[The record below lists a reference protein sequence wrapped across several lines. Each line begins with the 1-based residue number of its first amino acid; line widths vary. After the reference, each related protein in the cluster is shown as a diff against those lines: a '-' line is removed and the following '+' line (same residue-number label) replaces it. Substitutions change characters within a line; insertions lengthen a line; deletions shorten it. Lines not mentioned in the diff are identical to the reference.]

1 MSLIRKAFYPDD
13 EVISGLSLRLQFQM
27 KFIIAVCSVFDI
39 MMLAM
44 MGVLFIQG
52 HHIVAA
58 MFMVAVAFFASA
70 LLQLKKG
77 HITTSAYLASF
88 GYLAA
93 SFVLLF
99 FGPQYPT
106 SLLFYRDAFF
116 LCVLAICNQ
125 LTSTS
130 KKQLTLFCI
139 FQLAIWFAGVFLTKQ
154 YLIQRNPISAGSGIA
169 INTIAIVLVDF
180 IVVLANRYS
189 NSIIEEAE
197 SKKEQAQMSLSAITN
212 ILKESREG
220 LNIGTTLNNSVSLAT
235 ENLNQVKALYT
246 YLNTE
251 SDHLSGQTMTAKNS
265 GDQVITQAGK
275 MQQSFTTQ
283 NNSIAETS
291 AALTEISA
299 NITNIS
305 GIAQK
310 RRVGMD
316 AIIKDLDAQ
325 ATLVRQLVQE
335 VEQVKESSDR
345 IAVFVSTI
353 DNIASQTGLL
363 AMNASIEAAHAGNQG
378 KGFSVIAQ
386 EIRKLSEQT
395 TKNAEQIT
403 DTLHENVEI
412 VATTAQSVN
421 SFAKTITESSAEMRS
436 TIQAI
441 EEILAGIT
449 EIDTGTRDVMNAL
462 NTIVDSS
469 RDTGDMV
476 QTVTSEIGEQ
486 GNALGQ
492 IAEIADSLR
501 DRVSNLDG
509 QLQAITSAIDS
520 IKVNA
525 EQNAV
530 MAERITLGLDAASN

>member
-1 MSLIRKAFYPDD
+1 MNTLKKALYPD
-13 EVISGLSLRLQFQM
+13 ELTISKLSLKMQFQIRFM
-27 KFIIAVCSVFDI
+27 IAVCSLFDI
-39 MMLAM
+39 LMLAM
-44 MGVLFIQG
+44 MGVLFFQG
-52 HHIVAA
+52 LPLVASLFLIA
-58 MFMVAVAFFASA
+58 IAFFAAA
-70 LLQLKKG
+70 LITLKKG
-77 HITTSAYLASF
+77 IIIISGYLASF

-93 SFVLLF
+93 AFVLLF
-99 FGPQYPT
+99 FGPQYES

-116 LCVLAICNQ
+116 ISVLAICNL

-130 KKQLTLFCI
+130 RKQLTLFCI
-139 FQLAIWFAGVFLTKQ
+139 IQMLLWFVSIALTKQ
-154 YLIQRNPISAGSGIA
+154 AFFARSMIGAVSGVA
-169 INTIAIVLVDF
+169 INTLAIVLVDM
-180 IVVLANRYS
+180 IVVLANRFS
-189 NSIIEEAE
+189 NRIIAE
-197 SKKEQAQMSLSAITN
+197 TEKKQEQAQLSLSAITS

-220 LNIGTTLNNSVSLAT
+220 LNIGTTLNNSVAIAT
-235 ENLNQVKALYT
+235 ENVNQIHQLYQF
-246 YLNTE
+246 LSTE
-251 SDHLSGQTMTAKNS
+251 SDTLSSQTMTAKNS
-265 GDQVITQAGK
+265 GDQVVSQAGK
-275 MQQSFTTQ
+275 MQQSFTAQ
-283 NNSIAETS
+283 NNNIAETS

-310 RRVGMD
+310 RRSGMD
-316 AIIKDLDAQ
+316 AIIKDLDDQ
-325 ATLVRQLVQE
+325 ALLISQLVEE
-335 VEQVKESSDR
+335 VNQVKDSSDR

-403 DTLHENVEI
+403 DTLHENAQI
-412 VATTAQSVN
+412 VATTAESVN
-421 SFAKTITESSAEMRS
+421 SFAKTISESSAEMRN

-462 NTIVDSS
+462 NSIVDTS

-476 QTVTSEIGEQ
+476 QTVTSEIGQQ
-486 GNALGQ
+486 GNALTT
-492 IAEIADSLR
+492 IADIADTLR
-501 DRVSNLDG
+501 DRVSNLES
-509 QLQAITSAIDS
+509 QLNQITKAVQV
-520 IKVNA
+520 IKTNA

-530 MAERITLGLDAASN
+530 VTERITMGLDAASN